1 MDNTKETHGV
11 IYRIWNRKKMKEA
24 IQMQEL
30 SDLLDLGTDSIK
42 KEEAKEYLCL
52 KYEFSITPIDRQYR
66 DNKAQVYSQSLG
78 FDRSKDPLFSSLVL
92 PEKMKINSLYGKRLF
107 IKKETARVFGF
118 TKKDLIDLITEKT
131 MTYNMSLNQYSVTL
145 PTLQLKVSISFSGTE
160 RGEVEWTNI
169 CWERLHKEDGE
180 YIHSSWG

>member
-52 KYEFSITPIDRQYR
+52 KYEFSITPIDR
-66 DNKAQVYSQSLG
+66 
-78 FDRSKDPLFSSLVL
+78 
-92 PEKMKINSLYGKRLF
+92 
-107 IKKETARVFGF
+107 
-118 TKKDLIDLITEKT
+118 
-131 MTYNMSLNQYSVTL
+131 
-145 PTLQLKVSISFSGTE
+145 
-160 RGEVEWTNI
+160 
-169 CWERLHKEDGE
+169 
-180 YIHSSWG
+180 